1 MRWREAEEPLK
12 CKPASFA
19 AVDEVDNYAKKYLF
33 STSRLNLHHLSV
45 IAWNYMPRS
54 EAAVRQ
60 DPPNFGLEINSPVY
74 FFIPDE
80 ATKMRDISCNVVY
93 FPPASVCN
101 ASQHDT
107 YSVAHQVMCYIL
119 SRFFMI
125 FHQLVGGTIATYC
138 PRRSSEL
145 MRKK

>member
-1 MRWREAEEPLK
+1 MRGSICPAIFTHPGLFFQPRTVQMRWREAEEPLK

-60 DPPNFGLEINSPVY
+60 DPPNFGLEIKSIVLST
-74 FFIPDE
+74 FLFQ
-80 ATKMRDISCNVVY
+80 TR
-93 FPPASVCN
+93 PPKCE
-101 ASQHDT
+101 
-107 YSVAHQVMCYIL
+107 
-119 SRFFMI
+119 I
-125 FHQLVGGTIATYC
+125 FHAMLCISLRLLLATPARYLQRCPSGHVLYLVTF
-138 PRRSSEL
+138 L
-145 MRKK
+145 